1 MVYRDWKMNEAF
13 FGDDLSE
20 IGNGGLR
27 HRQLAPGKFPGNFLG
42 GGSTH
47 EDRVVGSAIVG
58 RAVADELASS
68 ASHHNKARVSNS
80 TLMHRRIPPF
90 RPLTGFEKVG
100 PDR

>member
-1 MVYRDWKMNEAF
+1 MRIMVYRDWKMNEAF

-47 EDRVVGSAIVG
+47 EDRVVGIGNRPTCCRG
-58 RAVADELASS
+58 RPCVI
-68 ASHHNKARVSNS
+68 RQ
-80 TLMHRRIPPF
+80 PPQ
-90 RPLTGFEKVG
+90 
-100 PDR
+100 